1 MHMKYGKKFR
11 ALAAAVALA
20 SIALPAVA
28 AERPSEGKVAVVNGS
43 VISRDIFNYEL
54 TRARR
59 SVEGQGKPL
68 AGSQLSEIKEKV
80 LERLI
85 RRELLYQQSKN
96 MGIEID
102 EGNVNEQLMRLKSR
116 FAGEVEFR
124 NELGKMNLSEATM
137 KSQIEQGMA
146 IQKVIDKRFGEKIA
160 VSEKEVKA
168 FYDSHPDSFRRPERV
183 RASHILIRI
192 DPQRGEPQK
201 ARAYEKT
208 EEIRRKIQ
216 EGQDFEV
223 LAREFSECPSS
234 SEGGDL
240 GYFSRGQMVKPFE
253 EAAFALNPGKLSDI
267 IETGFGYHLIKVT
280 DKIPETAIFYED
292 VEENIRKSLQRQ
304 KARQQIGL
312 YVDELR
318 KNADVEIFLT
328 EDK

>member
-1 MHMKYGKKFR
+1 MKYGKKFR